1 MLGLVFFWVFF
12 LPPLT
17 NAQHQVT
24 LCQNIPDCGSG
35 RWMRPCVGPRSD
47 SSGELLREAK
57 HRNKTAAVCDT
68 ILFCTLFNL
77 YVYWASQ
84 ARSVW
89 CYQPPNDSL
98 FFFSCSLDCVQWET
112 TVDTT
117 WVNVFSVSNDHRGP
131 NETLSWEDLCRKLL
145 TPHFHFT

>member
-1 MLGLVFFWVFF
+1 MLGLFFVFFPPSLNQRSASSHTVPKHPWLWQWPLNAVLRG
-12 LPPLT
+12 LPFWLIWWT
-17 NAQHQVT
+17 FARSEAQKQDGCCLWHHIV
-24 LCQNIPDCGSG
+24 LY
-35 RWMRPCVGPRSD
+35 
-47 SSGELLREAK
+47 A
-57 HRNKTAAVCDT
+57 
-68 ILFCTLFNL
+68 FNL